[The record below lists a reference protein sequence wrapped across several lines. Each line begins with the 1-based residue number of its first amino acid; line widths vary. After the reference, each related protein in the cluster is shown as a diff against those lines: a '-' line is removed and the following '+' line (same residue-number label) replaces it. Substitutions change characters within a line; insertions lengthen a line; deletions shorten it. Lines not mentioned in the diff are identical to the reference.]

1 MMRDLPKFINRNW
14 RRASDRF
21 FRLRKGI
28 YQYYKIR
35 KIHGKKTILFILGC
49 QRSGTT
55 LLTEIFERDFD
66 HTKVYSEFSRVSSY
80 DKIDKIRLNPL
91 QLVEAEI
98 NKNRASLVV
107 LKPLVESQNALKLL
121 DFFDNAKMLWM
132 YRNYRDVA
140 LSNLKH
146 WGIGNGIKNLR
157 AIVEGQPQNWRSEN
171 VSAYTREIVIKYF
184 SEEMNPYDAAALF
197 WLVRNRLFFELDLE
211 KHRNVMMCKYED
223 LVDNPINT
231 MHSIYDF
238 ANHIYPFDK
247 IHLKIYSDSKGGGK
261 GIKLSKEIEFLCE
274 EMLGKLDIANGLK
287 QHHNGQNTKSIP

>member
-1 MMRDLPKFINRNW
+1 MRDLPKFINRNW

-21 FRLRKGI
+21 FRLRKAV

-35 KIHGKKTILFILGC
+35 KVNDKKTILFILGC

-66 HTKVYSEFSRVSSY
+66 NTKVYSEFSRVSSY
-80 DKIDKIRLNPL
+80 DKIDKIRLNPFH
-91 QLVEAEI
+91 LVEAEI

-121 DFFDNAKMLWM
+121 DFFDNAKVLWM

-171 VSAYTREIVIKYF
+171 VSAYSKEIVIKHF
-184 SEEMNPYDAAALF
+184 SEDMNPYDAAALF
-197 WLVRNRLFFELDLE
+197 WFVRNRLFFEFGLA

-223 LVDNPINT
+223 LIDNPINVMNT
-231 MHSIYDF
+231 IYGF
-238 ANHIYPFDK
+238 VNHIYPSDK
-247 IHLKIYSDSKGGGK
+247 IDIRIYSDSKGSGK
-261 GIKLSKEIEFLCE
+261 RVEFTGEIELLCE
-274 EMLGKLDIANGLK
+274 EMLEKLDLANELK
-287 QHHNGQNTKSIP
+287 QRRNTQNNNL